1 MANEENTVLIIGATG
16 TVGREAVRATLA
28 RGGKVRALVRST
40 ARAEQLLARA
50 TVPGDCRSPA
60 LRGVEPVIGD
70 PRDGASLARA
80 FRGVRAALYVSP
92 HEPDEEALAERVV
105 RACEAAGA
113 RLVFV
118 GVHIDGS
125 TRLWRAV
132 QRWSYGKLAP
142 HYAPKFRIAE
152 RVRVSRT
159 RPILL
164 MPTNYYQNDELF
176 RDAILSGELPAAIER
191 GVNRVDVRDLGIGIA
206 RALLEPALP
215 SGAYP
220 MNGPV
225 SLTGDGCAAI
235 WSAALGR
242 EVRCVRDRARLEA
255 ALAPLPPKKRE
266 DFLKTYDVLRGFE
279 LKTKRRDVERTEQLI
294 GRPPTPY
301 EQYVRETLIQWQ
313 AGASVSAQ
321 AARPLIG

>member
-40 ARAEQLLARA
+40 TRAEQL
-50 TVPGDCRSPA
+50 PA
-60 LRGVEPVIGD
+60 GVEPVIGD
-70 PRDGASLARA
+70 LREGVSLARA
-80 FRGVRAALYVSP
+80 FRGVSAALYVSP
-92 HEPDEEALAERVV
+92 HEPDEEVLAQRVIS
-105 RACEAAGA
+105 ACEVAGA
-113 RLVFV
+113 RLAFV
-118 GVHIDGS
+118 GVHIDGGS
-125 TRLWRAV
+125 RLWRAV
-132 QRWSYGKLAP
+132 QRWSYAKLAP
-142 HYAPKFRIAE
+142 HYLPKFRIAE

-176 RDAILSGELPAAIER
+176 REAILNGELPTAIER
-191 GVNRVDVRDLGIGIA
+191 GVNRVDVRDLGLGIA
-206 RALLEPALP
+206 RALLDPSLA

-220 MNGPV
+220 INGPV
-225 SLTGDGCAAI
+225 SLTGDECAAI

-242 EVRCVRDRARLEA
+242 EVRCVRDRSRLEA
-255 ALAPLPPKKRE
+255 ALVPLSPKKRD

-279 LKTKRRDVERTEQLI
+279 LKTKRRDVERTEALI

-301 EQYVRETLIQWQ
+301 AQYVRDTLRDWQ
-313 AGASVSAQ
+313 QRIAQSA
-321 AARPLIG
+321 